1 GEALQSAQALRNPK
15 ADRYCGIQVAA
26 GDVSDCGDHDADGE
40 SVRDGDA
47 EQADAALRGGVK
59 KFVGDNRAS
68 AYEDKRKRADE
79 FSDEFSGQAIQV
91 RPPQSE
97 TFGRSSRESIPRRW
111 STARILLNSTGRV
124 KRRRRLGGWRLRAC
138 AHDFVEPQNA
148 LVETDE
154 LASNGGAGG
163 GAGVRKP

>member
-1 GEALQSAQALRNPK
+1 
-15 ADRYCGIQVAA
+15 
-26 GDVSDCGDHDADGE
+26 
-40 SVRDGDA
+40 
-47 EQADAALRGGVK
+47 
-59 KFVGDNRAS
+59 
-68 AYEDKRKRADE
+68 
-79 FSDEFSGQAIQV
+79 
-91 RPPQSE
+91 
-97 TFGRSSRESIPRRW
+97 RESIPRRW

-163 GAGVRKP
+163 GAGVRKPAVAVALGAASDGAEFALNALGERAARTIADLCAVDRADRSDLGGGAAEEHLVGDIEHFARDDLFGHRNAEIAAEVHHRVARDAR